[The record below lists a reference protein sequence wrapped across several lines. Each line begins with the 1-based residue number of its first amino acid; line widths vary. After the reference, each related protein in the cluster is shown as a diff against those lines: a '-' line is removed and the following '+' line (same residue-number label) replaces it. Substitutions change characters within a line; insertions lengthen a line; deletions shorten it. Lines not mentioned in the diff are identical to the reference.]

1 MNNEKIKKTG
11 LSVVQNLVI
20 TIFIILF
27 FLGVVVAY
35 YSVLDSETRD
45 NITKNGELNAVS
57 TAYRIDKYLSLG
69 INALKLTSYT
79 LDSMIHDNCSQEEIL
94 NYLVA
99 QSFATES
106 TVTGQVNGV
115 YGVIR
120 DEYLDGSGWE
130 PDEDFVPTE
139 RPWFIEAKARSGK
152 VAIVGP
158 YIDAMTGNVTITL
171 SRRLGDTKSVVAI
184 DIEMDQL
191 QQTVE
196 DVANAGT
203 SYAEIILNSNYQ
215 VIAHSDRNEVGKDY
229 FKKDDSFGSN
239 IVNLL
244 RKQTKKESYF
254 SLKYENNE
262 YIIYAITIEND
273 WTCLSVIN
281 ATTIFSKLRV
291 PLILTIIAAMSII
304 VILLLIMINSN
315 RKDAFAQKME
325 KIANQQTEYAY
336 RDQMT
341 GLKNRRAYTEELERL
356 SSELPDDLFVII
368 LDVNGLKK
376 INDNFGHQAGDELI
390 IAAATCIRNSFANTD
405 DVYRIGGDEFC
416 VITSGTEE
424 DIDGSLNLL
433 DQSTKHWK
441 GVRINSFSVSYGV
454 ETTKGHSDMESVAM
468 EADHKMYD
476 RKNSYYK
483 SIEKDRQ

>member
-1 MNNEKIKKTG
+1 MKRSKKTG

-69 INALKLTSYT
+69 VNALKLTSYT

-106 TVTGQVNGV
+106 TVTGQINGV

-196 DVANAGT
+196 DVASAGA
-203 SYAEIILNSNYQ
+203 SDAEIILNSNYQ
-215 VIAHSDRNEVGKDY
+215 VIAHSDRDEIGNDY
-229 FKKDDSFGSN
+229 FKNDNSFGNS
-239 IVNLL
+239 IVNML

-254 SLKYENNE
+254 SLEYNSNE
-262 YIIYAITIEND
+262 YIVYAITIEND
-273 WTCLSVIN
+273 WVCLSVIN
-281 ATTIFSKLRV
+281 ATTVFSKLRV

-304 VILLLIMINSN
+304 IILSLLMANSN
-315 RKDAFAQKME
+315 KKDAFAQKME
-325 KIANQQTEYAY
+325 EIANQQTEYAY

-356 SSELPDDLFVII
+356 SGELPEDLFVII

-376 INDNFGHQAGDELI
+376 INDNFGHEAGDELI
-390 IAAATCIRNSFANTD
+390 IAAATCIRNAFTDTD